1 MLAAFIVE
9 VEAALKAM
17 GKSTPD
23 QDSLSLTDALPMLKI
38 ITTFLNMVI
47 LAETPPPALCRNRV
61 PKSDEVA
68 DPSQLRPIC
77 FFHSTVLPAQDPGVQ
92 VGTRVSSAASLHS
105 KCAWMVRLSRESWPH
120 RDAMMQGVHATIE

>member
-1 MLAAFIVE
+1 
-9 VEAALKAM
+9 
-17 GKSTPD
+17 
-23 QDSLSLTDALPMLKI
+23 MLKI

-68 DPSQLRPIC
+68 DPS
-77 FFHSTVLPAQDPGVQ
+77 TVLPAQDPGVQ
-92 VGTRVSSAASLHS
+92 VGSRVSSAASLHS